1 MLKKWKL
8 TDRTRTLLTLELAI
22 ILPAAALMGF
32 SIWNLKHIQR
42 DKAIEAAIQRDFS
55 YVLKIAEKKSWEKA
69 NAMLSSVREEYP
81 NPDDGPKIKTKLE
94 EILRQHP
101 ELAMAILYDKKTNI
115 LISGMQPNHQDDP
128 DYCAYARD
136 LIKDATMWVPMESGE
151 LAKHVRMLKEK
162 EEPPLSFY
170 DGWVERNNQ
179 HIYWNVA
186 YFVPPG
192 VSSDHVV
199 VGVVGFDQ
207 NYLREKFFPAVL
219 KAVLNSKSSMLRAD
233 LNPPAMMIHP
243 VKDYTPWVASE
254 NWDGGHSEVERAF
267 SDTFP
272 HLTLAIKY
280 PGTTIADIG
289 SKFLRYNYT
298 ILGGLS
304 LLMIGGILLTYRN
317 I

>member
-101 ELAMAILYDKKTNI
+101 ELAMAILYDKKTNM

-128 DYCAYARD
+128 DYCTYAGD
-136 LIKDATMWVPMESGE
+136 LIKDANMWVPMESAE
-151 LAKHVRMLKEK
+151 LAKHIRMLKEK

-170 DGWVERNNQ
+170 DGWVERT
-179 HIYWNVA
+179 ISTSI
-186 YFVPPG
+186 G
-192 VSSDHVV
+192 TLRTSS
-199 VGVVGFDQ
+199 
-207 NYLREKFFPAVL
+207 LPASRV
-219 KAVLNSKSSMLRAD
+219 
-233 LNPPAMMIHP
+233 
-243 VKDYTPWVASE
+243 
-254 NWDGGHSEVERAF
+254 
-267 SDTFP
+267 
-272 HLTLAIKY
+272 
-280 PGTTIADIG
+280 IA
-289 SKFLRYNYT
+289 L
-298 ILGGLS
+298 
-304 LLMIGGILLTYRN
+304 
-317 I
+317 